1 MAYTPDINIDE
12 GNYSAQTSQELNYI
26 RPNGFKFQV
35 HNMPNV
41 SFFCQGANIPDV
53 SMGFPVQPTPLAD
66 VPYPGEKVTF
76 GDLIIRFLIQEDMT
90 NYKELYNWLIGLGS
104 PEKSEQYTNFVD
116 KQKYR
121 TPLGSGS
128 VKDKSAGA
136 AQVSDASL
144 FVLDS
149 NDNPNIEIKFKD
161 MFPVSLSGLDF
172 DLSGGDS
179 PYFVGLASFKY
190 RIYTISNL

>member
-1 MAYTPDINIDE
+1 MAYTPTLTVGE
-12 GNYSAQTSQELNYI
+12 GTYTAQTSQELNYL

-41 SFFCQGANIPDV
+41 SFFCQGANIPDI
-53 SMGFPVQPTPLAD
+53 SMGFPVQATPLAD
-66 VPYPGEKVTF
+66 IPYPGEKISF

-104 PEKSEQYTNFVD
+104 PERSSQYTDFID
-116 KQKYR
+116 KQQYR

-128 VKDKSAGA
+128 KSDKSAGT

-149 NDNPNIEIKFKD
+149 NDNPNVEIKFKD
-161 MFPVSLSGLDF
+161 MFPTSLSGLDF

-190 RIYTISNL
+190 RIYTIRNI

>member
-1 MAYTPDINIDE
+1 M
-12 GNYSAQTSQELNYI
+12 
-26 RPNGFKFQV
+26 
-35 HNMPNV
+35 
-41 SFFCQGANIPDV
+41 
-53 SMGFPVQPTPLAD
+53 QPTPLAD

-128 VKDKSAGA
+128 VKDKSGSTGAG
-136 AQVSDASL
+136 
-144 FVLDS
+144 
-149 NDNPNIEIKFKD
+149 E
-161 MFPVSLSGLDF
+161 
-172 DLSGGDS
+172 
-179 PYFVGLASFKY
+179 
-190 RIYTISNL
+190 

>member
-1 MAYTPDINIDE
+1 
-12 GNYSAQTSQELNYI
+12 
-26 RPNGFKFQV
+26 
-35 HNMPNV
+35 
-41 SFFCQGANIPDV
+41 
-53 SMGFPVQPTPLAD
+53 
-66 VPYPGEKVTF
+66 
-76 GDLIIRFLIQEDMT
+76 MT

-104 PEKSEQYTNFVD
+104 PERSSQYTDFID
-116 KQKYR
+116 KQQYR

-128 VKDKSAGA
+128 KSDKSAGT

-149 NDNPNIEIKFKD
+149 NDNPNVEIKFKD
-161 MFPVSLSGLDF
+161 MFPTSLSGLDF

-190 RIYTISNL
+190 RIYTIRNI